1 MLKKVYWQSIGGLID
16 EQLLIRWFLNQISM
30 NVEEITTTATRMLS
44 AQTPLAPISAIAP

>member
-30 NVEEITTTATRMLS
+30 NVEEVITTATRMLS